1 MAEYFRENFKIVF
14 GIIGYGLLLS
24 LSMGLLLLA
33 LVSWMPRPVPLV
45 ILWGGL
51 FVFLPIL
58 SSVLAETLRDSEVK
72 LEESSW
78 RLLDLWNN
86 LYIVGSKF
94 FGVELPLF
102 NGAIVVIFTVCLFSI
117 TAIFFRLRYLQ
128 HQS

>member
-1 MAEYFRENFKIVF
+1 
-14 GIIGYGLLLS
+14 
-24 LSMGLLLLA
+24 
-33 LVSWMPRPVPLV
+33 MPRPVPLV

-51 FVFLPIL
+51 FIFLPIL
-58 SSVLAETLRDSEVK
+58 SSVLAETLRDSEVN

-102 NGAIVVIFTVCLFSI
+102 NGAIIVIFTVCLFSI